1 MGSQVPVWIPIVVA
15 ILGLA
20 GVILTQVLAGR
31 REDLR
36 RREDDAREERRWQ
49 RERDARAYEARAT
62 AYAELIGAIEAFD
75 GVLFRTRQIREAGQ
89 ALDDHQASSV
99 REVTSETQHALGA
112 VNLYAP
118 ERLRMQI
125 REATLPRM
133 RLSTLLLDPTS
144 ATGNMRPAWD
154 AGQVA
159 YRTLRALM
167 RRDLGL
173 DFEIVEEPS

>member
-1 MGSQVPVWIPIVVA
+1 MWIPIVVA

-20 GVILTQVLAGR
+20 GVVLTQVLAGR
-31 REDLR
+31 RERQR

-49 RERDARAYEARAT
+49 REREARAYQARAT

-75 GVLFRTRQIREAGQ
+75 GVLFHARQVREAERP
-89 ALDDHQASSV
+89 LDDHEVSNLRA
-99 REVTSETQHALGA
+99 VTSETQHALGA
-112 VNLYAP
+112 VNLHAP
-118 ERLRMQI
+118 ERVRAQI

-133 RLSTLLLDPTS
+133 RLSVTLLDPTGS
-144 ATGNMRPAWD
+144 TAKMRPAWD
-154 AGQVA
+154 AGQTA

-173 DFEIVEEPS
+173 DSELLGERPD